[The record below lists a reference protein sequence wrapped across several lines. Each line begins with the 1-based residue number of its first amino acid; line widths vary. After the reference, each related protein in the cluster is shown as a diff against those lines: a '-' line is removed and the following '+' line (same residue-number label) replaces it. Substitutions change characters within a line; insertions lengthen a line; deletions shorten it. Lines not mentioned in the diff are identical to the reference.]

1 MSNVLIFDSGV
12 GGLSVYQ
19 EVYKKMPFNRY
30 YYVFDNALFPYGILD
45 ERDLIKR
52 VNKIIKHCVDK
63 YEIDLVIVA
72 CNTASTI
79 ALESLRKKILIPI
92 VGVVPAIKTA
102 SIITESKSIALL
114 ATPATIKREYLDTL
128 IEKFAYSVN
137 VSRIG
142 TTELVKLAEKKV
154 RCANYD
160 KNKAITIISKILKAL
175 PTTIDCLVLGCTHFP
190 LMKDEISQVYKNSI
204 KIIDSGEAIANRVCS
219 LLGEVISPND
229 NLTNIQNFTLCT
241 KKIESTLTL
250 DNYLKKIH
258 LSPVKILVN
267 HNF

>member
-30 YYVFDNALFPYGILD
+30 YYVFDNAFFPYGILN

-79 ALESLRKKILIPI
+79 ALESLRKKILVPI

-102 SIITESKSIALL
+102 SLITESKSIALL
-114 ATPATIKREYLDTL
+114 ATPATIKREYLDIL

-142 TTELVKLAEKKV
+142 TTELVELAEKKI
-154 RCANYD
+154 RSSYYD
-160 KNKAITIISKILKAL
+160 KNKATAIIAKIIKAL

-190 LMKDEISQVYKNSI
+190 LLKDEISEVYNNVKMAVDKLS
-204 KIIDSGEAIANRVCS
+204 KM
-219 LLGEVISPND
+219 
-229 NLTNIQNFTLCT
+229 
-241 KKIESTLTL
+241 IER
-250 DNYLKKIH
+250 
-258 LSPVKILVN
+258 
-267 HNF
+267 F